1 MAKTAKKSTKKRK
14 LAGNALKQKA
24 YALIKKGAAKLV
36 AAKGRGKSVNTRY
49 SKSKSHKEAIGVY
62 VYELKKRK

>member
-24 YALIKKGAAKLV
+24 YSLIKKGEAKLV
-36 AAKGRGKSVNTRY
+36 KAKGRGKSKNTRY
-49 SKSKSHKEAIGVY
+49 SKSKSRKEPVGVY
-62 VYELKKRK
+62 VYELKARK